1 MDLFH
6 VLDIA
11 IEREKGTHDF
21 YSQAAKITKD
31 SKGKEAFV
39 WLAHQEI
46 GHFNSLCRLK
56 EALLE
61 SGGDVKLAHLS
72 PEDEKVI
79 ASMPASE
86 ASGAV
91 TPSTTASE
99 ALQGAIENERASIE
113 LYRRLERSITD
124 RAIKAMLDGLVA
136 EEQSH
141 LLILE
146 IQSKAWEQSQ
156 TFVPLK
162 ELPTELL
169 G

>member
-1 MDLFH
+1 
-6 VLDIA
+6 
-11 IEREKGTHDF
+11 
-21 YSQAAKITKD
+21 
-31 SKGKEAFV
+31 
-39 WLAHQEI
+39 
-46 GHFNSLCRLK
+46 
-56 EALLE
+56 
-61 SGGDVKLAHLS
+61 
-72 PEDEKVI
+72 
-79 ASMPASE
+79 
-86 ASGAV
+86 
-91 TPSTTASE
+91 
-99 ALQGAIENERASIE
+99 
-113 LYRRLERSITD
+113 LERSITD

>member
-11 IEREKGTHDF
+11 IEEEKGGHDF

-31 SKGKEAFV
+31 SKGKETFV
-39 WLAHQEI
+39 WLAHQEMA
-46 GHFNSLCRLK
+46 HLKSLRRLK
-56 EALLE
+56 EAMRE
-61 SGGDVKLAHLS
+61 PGSEVKLDRLS

-91 TPSTTASE
+91 TPSTTALE
-99 ALQGAIENERASIE
+99 ALQGAIENEKASID
-113 LYRRLERSITD
+113 LYRRLERATAD
-124 RAIKAMLDGLVA
+124 PGAKAMLDGLVA
-136 EEQSH
+136 EEQTH

-146 IQSKAWEQSQ
+146 AQLKAWEQSH

-162 ELPTELL
+162 ELPMELL

>member
-61 SGGDVKLAHLS
+61 SGGDVKLDRLS

-99 ALQGAIENERASIE
+99 ALQGAIENEKASIE
-113 LYRRLERSITD
+113 LYRRLERNTAD
-124 RAIKAMLDGLVA
+124 PGAKAMLDGLVA
-136 EEQSH
+136 EEQTH

-146 IQSKAWEQSQ
+146 AQLKAWEQSQ

-162 ELPTELL
+162 ELPMELL